1 MLGNRYMTGKSYG
14 SVSFNSG
21 YNFFSAWHLETWNSF
36 CITADSKA
44 QWDDTA
50 TQILSLSTYIN
61 EGSGYI

>member
-21 YNFFSAWHLETWNSF
+21 YNFFPAWHLETWNSF

-44 QWDDTA
+44 QWDDTGS
-50 TQILSLSTYIN
+50 QIL
-61 EGSGYI
+61 